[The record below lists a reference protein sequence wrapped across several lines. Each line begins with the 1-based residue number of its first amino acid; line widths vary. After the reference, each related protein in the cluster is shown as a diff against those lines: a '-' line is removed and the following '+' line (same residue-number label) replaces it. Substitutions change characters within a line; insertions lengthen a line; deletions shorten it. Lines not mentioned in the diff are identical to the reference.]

1 MAARINRTPT
11 SRRARSDMDTALGVM
26 ARSRWPGRGDSRTQ
40 RRGVR
45 DRYGLSHRRFEKGR
59 DAAGWL
65 ANPCEKFVSESY
77 DRARAIALGAL
88 TAARPL
94 PNLHGV
100 PLWDD
105 RDSLPSASMP
115 GATPIVNDDEL
126 ALDASFVQSA
136 EVIRQGRR
144 DAASATDSIWTPFG
158 GCPSD

>member
-1 MAARINRTPT
+1 MVKRNRHIERALRNLCASASLRLSFCAPDQNTCT
-11 SRRARSDMDTALGVM
+11 VSR
-26 ARSRWPGRGDSRTQ
+26 

-45 DRYGLSHRRFEKGR
+45 DRDGLSHRRFEKGR

-65 ANPCEKFVSESY
+65 ANPCEEFVSESY

-115 GATPIVNDDEL
+115 GATPIVTDDEL

-144 DAASATDSIWTPFG
+144 DAASATDSIWTSFG